1 MPKDKDDTATID
13 MLNPNKHGGYRA
25 GSGRKKGGAQKI
37 KLGWAVT
44 SDAKSNIEALAEDKN
59 YSAAELLD
67 YIMKK
72 QKKAPDNLD

>member
-25 GSGRKKGGAQKI
+25 GSGRKKGSIQ
-37 KLGWAVT
+37 
-44 SDAKSNIEALAEDKN
+44 NIENLVEDKN

-72 QKKAPDNLD
+72 QEKAPDNLD